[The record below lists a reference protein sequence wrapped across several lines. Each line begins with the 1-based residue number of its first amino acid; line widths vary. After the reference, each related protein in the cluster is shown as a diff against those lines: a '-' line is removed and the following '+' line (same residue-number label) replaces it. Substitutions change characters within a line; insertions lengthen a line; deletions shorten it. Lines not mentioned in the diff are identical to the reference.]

1 MPYRRLPNTDQA
13 RIRALKAAIEKA
25 DAYDNPYGIP
35 FSFKVLG
42 AARNFL
48 PRFEAAHIFYMEC
61 FERQAAAGRKHQA
74 HVKMARLYLSHF
86 IQVLNLAVIRSEIR
100 LSHKEYY
107 GLDAQNSLPDL
118 SSEQALVEWGR
129 KVIEGE
135 NRRISQ
141 GGIPI
146 YNPTIAK
153 VKVHYDIFL
162 EGYGRQ
168 KSFQLATARALEAL
182 AAMRQ
187 EADALIL
194 DIWNQVEAKFE
205 QILPNEKRL
214 ELCRSYGL
222 IYYYRTSEKMKIEGG
237 C

>member
-48 PRFEAAHIFYMEC
+48 PRFEAAHLFYMEC
-61 FERQAAAGRKHQA
+61 YERQAAAGKRHQS
-74 HVKMARLYLSHF
+74 HVKKARLYLSHF

-100 LSHKEYY
+100 LSHKAYY
-107 GLDAQNSLPDL
+107 GMDAQNSLPDL

-135 NRRISQ
+135 NRRVSQ

-153 VKVHYDIFL
+153 VKVHYDIFV
-162 EGYGRQ
+162 EEYERQ
-168 KSFQLATARALEAL
+168 KNFQSATARALEAL

-205 QILPNEKRL
+205 QIVPNEKRL

-222 IYYYRTSEKMKIEGG
+222 VYYYRTSEKMKVKGEY
-237 C
+237 

>member
-1 MPYRRLPNTDQA
+1 M
-13 RIRALKAAIEKA
+13 
-25 DAYDNPYGIP
+25 
-35 FSFKVLG
+35 
-42 AARNFL
+42 
-48 PRFEAAHIFYMEC
+48 
-61 FERQAAAGRKHQA
+61 
-74 HVKMARLYLSHF
+74 
-86 IQVLNLAVIRSEIR
+86 
-100 LSHKEYY
+100 
-107 GLDAQNSLPDL
+107 DAQNSLPDL

-162 EGYGRQ
+162 EGYERQ

-194 DIWNQVEAKFE
+194 DIWNQVEATFE

-222 IYYYRTSEKMKIEGG
+222 IYYYRTRQKMKIEGG